1 MSDSIKSDLKKL
13 SMESVLMESVLD
25 GGEIALSGFIKNMEE
40 VKDEIGDQSYPISA
54 FIDMAKDFKGVWLE
68 CLTDKVRDDE

>member
-1 MSDSIKSDLKKL
+1 MSDSIKGDLKNL
-13 SMESVLMESVLD
+13 SMESVLD

-40 VKDEIGDQSYPISA
+40 VKDKIGDQSYPISA

-68 CLTDKVRDDE
+68 CLTDKVNDD

>member
-1 MSDSIKSDLKKL
+1 MSELKKL
-13 SMESVLMESVLD
+13 SMNSISD

-40 VKDEIGDQSYPISA
+40 LKEKIGDQSYPISA

-68 CLTDKVRDDE
+68 VLTDKELLE